1 RSAYG
6 GLVAAGLMWIVQ
18 PVKVPCPLGPQATVY
33 AAAFATM
40 LRVLSDMNT
49 VFGYGNGCR
58 CPVSSD
64 SMSATWARYGSA
76 PAESA
81 DRQAMFGSCAGAFG
95 ACSPRPAGSTGPA
108 GVSLA
113 AGSTRPAGVVWLVG
127 ASRSCSTAARWSAV
141 SSPQWPNTQIPR
153 SCRTGC

>member
-1 RSAYG
+1 
-6 GLVAAGLMWIVQ
+6 MWIVQ
-18 PVKVPCPLGPQATVY
+18 PVKVPCPVGPQATVY

-81 DRQAMFGSCAGAFG
+81 DRQAMFGSWAGAFG
-95 ACSPRPAGSTGPA
+95 ACSTGPA
-108 GVSLA
+108 GVSLS
-113 AGSTRPAGVVWLVG
+113 AGSARPAGMAWLVG
-127 ASRSCSTAARWSAV
+127 A
-141 SSPQWPNTQIPR
+141 
-153 SCRTGC
+153 